1 MKSPS
6 VARVLE
12 RGSVII
18 MLYTSPIT
26 NLVAVSSTM
35 LLLSEEP
42 LMKRC
47 MSTGGAVLLFKPLPT
62 VVAESTYQSVI
73 KALGL
78 SDKSPK
84 DRIKSL
90 LSVPA
95 DELWQK
101 LPPGAPLTPV
111 ADGDTVP
118 GIPTFVNVANPDSE
132 PGFAIP
138 GRKWCAGL
146 MIGESQ
152 LDVREQ
158 R

>member
-1 MKSPS
+1 M
-6 VARVLE
+6 VRALE
-12 RGSVII
+12 HVSLADV
-18 MLYTSPIT
+18 YCNS
-26 NLVAVSSTM
+26 LVSNSTAVSSTM

-47 MSTGGAVLLFKPLPT
+47 MSTGGAVLLFKPLPS
-62 VVAESTYQSVI
+62 VVAESTYQGVI

-78 SDKSPK
+78 SDKSPE

-90 LSVPA
+90 LTVPA

-101 LPPGAPLTPV
+101 LPPGSPLTPV

-118 GIPTFVNVANPDSE
+118 GIPNFVNVANPDTE
-132 PGFAIP
+132 PGFSIP

-152 LDVREQ
+152 FDVRE
-158 R
+158 RR